1 MAPLNEQPSDVGRS
15 AVRKS
20 GCGKSYQ
27 IGKEKRASS
36 DRPIAGEK
44 PTYQDLCDR
53 LAFISITT

>member
-27 IGKEKRASS
+27 IGKEKRPSV
-36 DRPIAGEK
+36 DRTDQIPDARTG
-44 PTYQDLCDR
+44 
-53 LAFISITT
+53 ISVECPACITFL